1 MEKKLVL
8 TSSLLLL
15 ASLTSCGGD
24 SSNGKNDLAISREDS
39 PFISEIF
46 SSENFLESA
55 IEVTN
60 IKQIEVYL
68 TLNIY
73 KENKLLISRNLKDD
87 FNGLANASVVYENAR
102 FNKDLGSNVKT
113 IKFDDNYIFGTNYIE
128 IVDSNGNVLDSI
140 GTKGFAVNYI
150 TNGSLIKNEQSLFAQ
165 KTFDYKLWYKVRSD
179 NTKYL
184 GNTNTPIKYE
194 EFIKGPKI
202 MENYWSSKFIEN
214 NIPLGGFYETSVSAY
229 GDGDTTNF
237 AFENVGGLSAVER
250 TRYYLVNTPEIDHT
264 SEGSKITEEPWGVA
278 AMNYTNGILKNAK
291 HILIQSALGGSV
303 RETYGRLL
311 GFVWYTNE
319 TNPAI
324 SDYSLL
330 NYELVLNGYGKF
342 MTGTLLN
349 DMVSNEVL
357 YYHYFD
363 IANEVATSKGIKIHG
378 EKDPNYNY

>member
-1 MEKKLVL
+1 MKKELVL

-15 ASLTSCGGD
+15 TALTGCNAENITSK
-24 SSNGKNDLAISREDS
+24 SH

-46 SSENFLESA
+46 ANENFLESA

-60 IKQIEVYL
+60 TSKIDNQL

-73 KENKLLISRNLKDD
+73 KDNKILVSRDLKEDFKDKENISIVYANNRFDK
-87 FNGLANASVVYENAR
+87 GLDSSVEV
-102 FNKDLGSNVKT
+102 
-113 IKFDDNYIFGTNYIE
+113 IKFDDNYIYGTNYIE
-128 IVDSNGNVLDSI
+128 IVDAEGNVLDSI
-140 GTKGFAVNYI
+140 GVKGFSFAYI
-150 TNGSLIKNEQSLFAQ
+150 SNGSLIKNEQNLKATES
-165 KTFDYKLWYKVRSD
+165 FDYKCWYKVRSD

-184 GNTNTPIKYE
+184 GNVNTPINYD

-202 MENYWSSKFIEN
+202 MENYWNAKFIEN
-214 NIPLGGFYETSVSAY
+214 NIPYGGFYETSVDSF

-237 AFENVGGLSAVER
+237 TFENVDGLSAVER

-264 SEGSKITEEPWGVA
+264 SEGSTITEQAWGVA
-278 AMNYTNGILKNAK
+278 AMDYTNNILKNAK
-291 HILIQSALGGSV
+291 HILIQSALGGTI

-319 TNPAI
+319 ENPSI

-330 NYELVLNGYGKF
+330 NYELVMNGYGAF
-342 MTGTLLN
+342 MMGTLLN
-349 DMVSNEVL
+349 DMVSNEIP

-363 IANEVATSKGIKIHG
+363 IANEVAESQGIKIHG
-378 EKDPNYNY
+378 EKDPNYDYGKEK

>member
-1 MEKKLVL
+1 MKKELVL

-15 ASLTSCGGD
+15 ASLTSCGG
-24 SSNGKNDLAISREDS
+24 SSSDNNNLVISREDS

-46 SSENFLESA
+46 VNENFLKSA

-60 IKQIEVYL
+60 KKEIEVDL
-68 TLNIY
+68 ILNIY
-73 KENKLLISRNLKDD
+73 KENKILVSRNLKDD
-87 FNGLANASVVYENAR
+87 FKGQTNISIVYENAK
-102 FNKDLGSNVKT
+102 FDEELDSAVNI
-113 IKFDDNYIFGTNYIE
+113 IKFDDNYIYGTNYIE
-128 IVDSNGNVLDSI
+128 IVDFNGNVLDSI

-150 TNGSLIKNEQSLFAQ
+150 ANGSLIKNEQSLFAQ
-165 KTFDYKLWYKVRSD
+165 EIFDYKLWYKVRSD

-184 GNTNTPIKYE
+184 GNINTPIKYD

-202 MENYWSSKFIEN
+202 MDNYWNSKFIEK
-214 NIPLGGFYETSVSAY
+214 NIPYGGFYETSVSDY

-237 AFENVGGLSAVER
+237 KFENVDGLSAVER

-278 AMNYTNGILKNAK
+278 AMNYTNDILKKAK

-319 TNPAI
+319 TNPTI
-324 SDYSLL
+324 NDYSLL

-363 IANEVATSKGIKIHG
+363 IANEVSTSKGIKIHG

>member
-1 MEKKLVL
+1 MKKELVL

-15 ASLTSCGGD
+15 TSLTSCGGG
-24 SSNGKNDLAISREDS
+24 SSNGNLSISREDS

-46 SSENFLESA
+46 SNENFLESA

-60 IKQIEVYL
+60 KKEIKVDLI
-68 TLNIY
+68 LNIY
-73 KENKLLISRNLKDD
+73 KENKLLVSRNLKED
-87 FNGLANASVVYENAR
+87 FNGQSNASIVYENIR
-102 FNKDLGSNVKT
+102 FDKELGSNVKT

-128 IVDSNGNVLDSI
+128 IVDANGNILDSI
-140 GTKGFAVNYI
+140 GTKGFSVNYI
-150 TNGSLIKNEQSLFAQ
+150 SNGSLIKNEQSLFAQ
-165 KTFDYKLWYKVRSD
+165 ETFDYKLWYKVRSD

-184 GNTNTPIKYE
+184 GNIETPIKYD

-202 MENYWSSKFIEN
+202 MENYWNAKFIEN
-214 NIPLGGFYETSVSAY
+214 NVSFGGFYETSVSDY

-237 AFENVGGLSAVER
+237 TFENVDGLSAVER

-319 TNPAI
+319 LNPTI
-324 SDYSLL
+324 NDYSLL

-363 IANEVATSKGIKIHG
+363 IASEIAKSKGLKIHG